1 MKTILLPIYCHS
13 SIISSVI
20 KMIAFIRGKVFQ
32 TKKDS
37 VVIDN
42 QGIGYQIF
50 MPNPQTLVYGSEVLL
65 YTYQHVREDAIL
77 LFGFQSMVEQEL
89 FMRLIEVKGLGPK
102 TAINILSVGSVNS
115 LMEAIEKND
124 VVYLKSMPG
133 IGAKTAQQIVLD
145 LKGKLVIQ
153 ENVKQVSSELNE
165 ILTDTSDALLALGY
179 KQLDINKVIKEVSLK
194 EYHNVDEAMRLALA
208 LLLNRK

>member
-1 MKTILLPIYCHS
+1 
-13 SIISSVI
+13 
-20 KMIAFIRGKVFQ
+20 MIAFIRGKVFQ

>member
-1 MKTILLPIYCHS
+1 
-13 SIISSVI
+13 
-20 KMIAFIRGKVFQ
+20 MIAFIRGKVFQ

-50 MPNPQTLVYGSEVLL
+50 MPNPQTLVYGSEALL

>member
-1 MKTILLPIYCHS
+1 
-13 SIISSVI
+13 
-20 KMIAFIRGKVFQ
+20 MIAFIRGKVFQ

-153 ENVKQVSSELNE
+153 ENVKQVSSEINE

>member
-1 MKTILLPIYCHS
+1 
-13 SIISSVI
+13 
-20 KMIAFIRGKVFQ
+20 MIAFIKGNVFQ
-32 TKKDS
+32 TKKDYA
-37 VVIDN
+37 ILEN
-42 QGIGYQIF
+42 HGIGYQIF
-50 MPNPQTLVYGSEVLL
+50 MPNPQTLVYGSEVIL

-77 LFGFQSMVEQEL
+77 LFGFQSMAEHEL
-89 FMRLIEVKGLGPK
+89 FLRFIEVKGLGPK
-102 TAINILSVGSVNS
+102 TAINILSVASVNS

-153 ENVKQVSSELNE
+153 ENVKQVSNE
-165 ILTDTSDALLALGY
+165 INDILRDASDALLALGY
-179 KQLDINKVIKEVSLK
+179 KSVEINRVIKEVSLK

-208 LLLNRK
+208 SLLNRK